1 MAVSMSDVARH
12 AGVSQRTVSNVV
24 NNYKH
29 VSPEMRRRV
38 EASLEA
44 LGYRPNVA
52 ARQLRGAR
60 TGTVTLAIPDFKE
73 RYFADLAEAVVERA
87 AEVGQRVLIE
97 TTGGDA
103 ARERALLSTGGG
115 QLTDG
120 LVIAARTIE
129 PEDDDL
135 VRAGFPVVM
144 IGDRESVGG
153 VDHVGIPNRP
163 AARAA
168 VEHLLAIGRR
178 RLAVLGGE
186 SRPPHI
192 FALRRRGVE
201 EALEAADVP
210 LESVLQVPVGWSRA
224 LGESAMDELIAS
236 GGRLPD
242 GIFAMNDSLAM
253 GAMRAFQRAGIRV
266 PDDVALVGF
275 DDIWESAHAMPS
287 LTTISASYRETAVI
301 ALELIA
307 EQFAARGAPREQQH
321 RHVGFELK
329 VRGSTIGE
337 RG

>member
-1 MAVSMSDVARH
+1 MHDVARH

-52 ARQLRGAR
+52 ARQLRGGR

-73 RYFADLAEAVVERA
+73 RYFVDLAEAVVERA
-87 AEVGQRVLIE
+87 AEIGQRVLIE
-97 TTGGDA
+97 TTAGDA
-103 ARERALLSTGGG
+103 ARERALLATGGG

-135 VRAGFPVVM
+135 VRAGFPVVV

-168 VEHLLAIGRR
+168 VEHLLTIGRR
-178 RLAVLGGE
+178 RLAVLGGP
-186 SRPPHI
+186 SNPPHI
-192 FALRRRGVE
+192 FALRRSGVD
-201 EALEAADVP
+201 EALEAAGLAPDVV
-210 LESVLQVPVGWSRA
+210 LEIPVGWGRVA
-224 LGESAMDELIAS
+224 GERAMDELLSA
-236 GGRLPD
+236 GGVLPD
-242 GIFAMNDSLAM
+242 GIFAMNDSVAM
-253 GAMRAFQRAGIRV
+253 GAMRSLQRAGVRV
-266 PDDVALVGF
+266 PDDVAIVGF
-275 DDIWESAHAMPS
+275 DDIWESAHALPS
-287 LTTISASYRETAVI
+287 LTTISASYRETAVV

-307 EQFAARGAPREQQH
+307 EQFAARGAQREHQH
-321 RHVGFELK
+321 RYVGFELK
-329 VRGSTIGE
+329 VRGSTIADLD
-337 RG
+337 